1 MKLKAMI
8 AIAAAGLCLAF
19 GMRYASAAS
28 VTLDKFGGL
37 TLVLPDDRW
46 PGARIEGGQPGA
58 EGAPWTRVIIDD
70 REGRSSVV
78 LFATIN
84 DGNRFATI
92 EDWISKQEL
101 RSFLTWS
108 VGKYDSG
115 DFQRNGRDVGPVRLA
130 HDVSATLAKEDLTV
144 NGNARRVWMLYFA
157 NAENQYWYWIGFY
170 SNGVLADHGE
180 VLEHVTSDLAWTGR
194 AEQ

>member
-8 AIAAAGLCLAF
+8 AIAAVGLCLAF
-19 GMRYASAAS
+19 GMRHASAAS

-46 PGARIEGGQPGA
+46 PDARTEEGPPEA

-70 REGRSSVV
+70 REGHSSVV
-78 LFATIN
+78 VFATSS
-84 DGNRFATI
+84 DGNRFTTI
-92 EDWISKQEL
+92 EDWISKQEIHL
-101 RSFLTWS
+101 FLTWS

-115 DFQRNGRDVGPVRLA
+115 DFQRNGSDSSSVRLV
-130 HDVSATLAKEDLTV
+130 HDVSATLAKEDLTI
-144 NGNARRVWMLYFA
+144 NGNGRRAWMLYFA
-157 NAENQYWYWIGFY
+157 DPENRYWYWIGFY
-170 SNGVLADHGE
+170 SNGVLADHNE
-180 VLEHVTSDLAWTGR
+180 ALDHVRSGLAWAGR

>member
-8 AIAAAGLCLAF
+8 AIAAAGLCLAL

-46 PGARIEGGQPGA
+46 PSTRIEEGQPGA
-58 EGAPWTRVIIDD
+58 EGVPWTRVIIDD

-78 LFATIN
+78 VFATSN

-92 EDWISKQEL
+92 EDWISKQEI

-108 VGKYDSG
+108 VGKHDSG
-115 DFQRNGRDVGPVRLA
+115 DFQRNGSDISAVRLV
-130 HDVSATLAKEDLTV
+130 HDVSATLAKEDLTIS
-144 NGNARRVWMLYFA
+144 GNARQAWMLYFA
-157 NAENQYWYWIGFY
+157 DPENRYWYWIGFY
-170 SNGVLADHGE
+170 SNGVLADHSE
-180 VLEHVTSDLAWTGR
+180 ALDHVRSGLAWTSR